1 MATLYSRF
9 LLTALAGLT
18 LSAAPVFAQHVAP
31 SAAVPAAE
39 AAATTILN
47 ADFNTGDAGFTTDN
61 NTVWKLQSGKG
72 WRAFGRIGTANRAID
87 AFLTSPVIDLTGYA
101 DATLTFTH
109 YAWMADND
117 QPADVLSVEVADPS
131 VPDGQVE
138 DNPVKLNDAI
148 QWPTGQSST
157 EEVNSGAVSLKA
169 YTGKQIKLRFHYTGT
184 TVENLIWLI
193 KNVTVTG
200 TPLSAGIEGVTAG
213 SGLDLTKP
221 FSVYTVD
228 GRQADATAKGLLIY
242 KQGTKVWKVV
252 K

>member
-1 MATLYSRF
+1 MTTFYSRF

-18 LSAAPVFAQHVAP
+18 LSAGQVFAQHVEIT
-31 SAAVPAAE
+31 AAAPAAE
-39 AAATTILN
+39 AAATTILS
-47 ADFNTGDAGFTTDN
+47 ADFTTGEAGFTTDN

-87 AFLTSPVIDLTGYA
+87 AFLTSPVIDLTGYSG
-101 DATLTFTH
+101 ATLTFTH
-109 YAWMADND
+109 SAWMADND
-117 QPADVLSVEVADPS
+117 APADVLSVEVADPS

-138 DNPVKLNDAI
+138 DNPDKLNDAI

-157 EEVNSGAVSLKA
+157 EEVNSGVVSLNDYA
-169 YTGKQIKLRFHYTGT
+169 GKQIKLRFHYTGT

-200 TPLSAGIEGVTAG
+200 TPLSAGIAGVTAG
-213 SGLDLTKP
+213 TGLDLTKP

-228 GRQADATAKGLLIY
+228 GRQTSSAAKGLLIY
-242 KQGTKVWKVV
+242 KQGSKAWKFV